1 MDEALREACDR
12 ALEYPPAAP
21 RRHGPR
27 GYSDYQFYKP
37 WLRDEHT
44 FRCIYC
50 LWRERWEANGHHGF
64 GVEHVESQ
72 ATVPERHLDYANLV
86 YACNACNST
95 RRDMPLPIDPCSDA
109 PGRHL
114 EMFTDGTV
122 HALSV
127 LGEQLI
133 ELCRL
138 NRPLLLVARRRIL
151 SLIAVLRSSNSP
163 EAIQAMRDL
172 LAFPSDL
179 PNLAALRPPGG
190 NTRPEGIADSF
201 LERQRRGELRDVY

>member
-12 ALEYPPAAP
+12 VLQYPPAAP

-37 WLRDEHT
+37 WLRDEHA

-50 LWRERWEANGHHGF
+50 LWRGRWEANGHHGF
-64 GVEHVESQ
+64 GVEHVQSQ
-72 ATVPERHLDYANLV
+72 ATVPERHLDYANLI
-86 YACNACNST
+86 YACNTCNST
-95 RRDMPLPIDPCSDA
+95 RRDVPLAINPCSD
-109 PGRHL
+109 PLGRHL
-114 EMFTDGTV
+114 QVLADGTMQG
-122 HALSV
+122 LSPP
-127 LGEQLI
+127 GEQLI

-151 SLIAVLRSSNSP
+151 SLIAVLCSSNLP
-163 EAIQAMRDL
+163 QAIEALRDL

-190 NTRPEGIADSF
+190 NTRPESIADSF
-201 LERQRRGELRDVY
+201 FERQRRGELIYMY